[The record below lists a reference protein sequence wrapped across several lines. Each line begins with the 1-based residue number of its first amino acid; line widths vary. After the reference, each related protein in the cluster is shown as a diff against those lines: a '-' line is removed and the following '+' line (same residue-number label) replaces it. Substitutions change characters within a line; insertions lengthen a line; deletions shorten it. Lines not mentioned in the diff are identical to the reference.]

1 MNRRPPRS
9 TRTVLFPYTTLFR
22 SRFRHILVDE
32 FQDTNKLQ
40 YDWLRTLAGD
50 SGVLF
55 AVGDDDQSIYSW
67 RGARVDN
74 MPRLD
79 KDFRGC
85 ETIRLEQNYRSTG
98 RSEERR
104 VGQECVS
111 TCRSRWST

>member
-32 FQDTNKLQ
+32 LQDTNKLQ

-50 SGVLF
+50 SGVLL

-67 RGARVDN
+67 RGASGDN
-74 MPRLD
+74 MLRRD
-79 KDFRGC
+79 RDFRGC
-85 ETIRLEQNYRSTG
+85 APSRIEQNNRSTG
-98 RSEERR
+98 
-104 VGQECVS
+104 VTKS
-111 TCRSRWST
+111 TRLNSSH